1 MTKLK
6 LDESKI
12 RKGKPVGLPY
22 VGSKKK
28 ISKKIVEII
37 KQNFG
42 TDKTIYDLFGGGGA
56 ITFECLING
65 LDVVYNDIDPLIG
78 QAIQLVLNED
88 REFLK
93 ELIVPRDEFY
103 AIRLKENKTPEDKL
117 KLLVNSFGNNEKDYL
132 YSKKY
137 SDVKYVF
144 AREIIEKHDCF
155 GDYKKTDTFKKVV
168 NKAVQFH
175 RFEGLERLEQLQQ
188 MWNAGQLE
196 RVQQLKQASQKK
208 YNSNDYKHYSSV
220 TNSILYLDPVYNR
233 ITQSRYGIDKFDHES
248 FYQWCIEMSKNNIV
262 LISEYEMPHQFECV
276 FEFKKARPTIQQ
288 GGRHKKYEKLFMV
301 R

>member
-6 LDESKI
+6 LDESKV
-12 RKGKPVGLPY
+12 RKGKPIGLPY

-78 QAIQLVLNED
+78 QAIQLVLSED

-103 AIRLKENKTPEDKL
+103 TIRLKENKTPEDKL

-137 SDVKYVF
+137 SDAKYIF

-155 GDYKKTDTFKKVV
+155 SGYKKTSTFKKVAD
-168 NKAVQFH
+168 KGVQFQ
-175 RFEGLERLEQLQQ
+175 RFQSVERLEQLQQ
-188 MWNAGQLE
+188 L
-196 RVQQLKQASQKK
+196 QQANKFE
-208 YNSNDYKHYSSV
+208 YYSNDYKHYSNI
-220 TNSILYLDPVYNR
+220 TNSILYLDPVYNQ
-233 ITQSRYGIDKFDHES
+233 ITQSRYGVDKFDHES
-248 FYQWCIEMSKNNIV
+248 FYRWCIEMSKNNIV
-262 LISEYEMPHQFECV
+262 LISEYSMPRQFECV
-276 FEFKKARPTIQQ
+276 FEFKKARPTMQQ

>member
-6 LDESKI
+6 LNESKI
-12 RKGKPVGLPY
+12 RKGKPIGLPY
-22 VGSKKK
+22 IGSKKK

-65 LDVVYNDIDPLIG
+65 LEVVYNDIDPLIG
-78 QAIQLVLNED
+78 QAIQLILNED

-93 ELIVPRDEFY
+93 ELIVSRDEFY

-137 SDVKYVF
+137 SDAKYVIT
-144 AREIIEKHDCF
+144 REIVEKHDCF
-155 GDYKKTDTFKKVV
+155 GDYKKTDTFKKVKD
-168 NKAVQFH
+168 KAVQFH
-175 RFEGLERLEQLQQ
+175 RIEGLERLEQLQQ
-188 MWNAGQLE
+188 
-196 RVQQLKQASQKK
+196 SQKTLDS
-208 YNSNDYKHYSSV
+208 NIFIPNGNDYKCYSNI
-220 TNSILYLDPVYNR
+220 TNSILYLDPEYR
-233 ITQSRYGIDKFDHES
+233 SSTRKIYGTQKFNNEE

-276 FEFKKARPTIQQ
+276 FEFKKARSTIQQ
-288 GGRHKKYEKLFMV
+288 GSKHKKYEKLFMV
-301 R
+301 RW